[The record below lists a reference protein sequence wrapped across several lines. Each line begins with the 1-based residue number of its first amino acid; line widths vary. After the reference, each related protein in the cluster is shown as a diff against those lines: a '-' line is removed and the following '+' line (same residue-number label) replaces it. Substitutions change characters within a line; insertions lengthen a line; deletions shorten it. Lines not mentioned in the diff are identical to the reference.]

1 MDNQKPGHTTVESL
15 KLQLALRR
23 CPCAD
28 HRRRSRRPSP
38 SATGACRCAT
48 SDPGAPRPIP
58 DAHIRDCRLHWV
70 PSTRPYNTT
79 KQSVHG
85 GHRARGPTIASLR
98 LCMRHPVRLA
108 DTRRRDRAR
117 RPWAPTRAWH
127 TAHVQR
133 SGTGRRRK
141 GVGRG
146 HPGRTVRIRRDT
158 MWRAGQRPRTTPPR
172 RSRRRQS

>member
-15 KLQLALRR
+15 KLPLALRR

-85 GHRARGPTIASLR
+85 GHRARGPTISPLR
-98 LCMRHPVRLA
+98 PCQKSNTSVVKA
-108 DTRRRDRAR
+108 TN
-117 RPWAPTRAWH
+117 
-127 TAHVQR
+127 
-133 SGTGRRRK
+133 
-141 GVGRG
+141 
-146 HPGRTVRIRRDT
+146 
-158 MWRAGQRPRTTPPR
+158 AGSVWFSPDLKENAVKEN
-172 RSRRRQS
+172 S

>member
-58 DAHIRDCRLHWV
+58 DAHIRDCRLHWL

-85 GHRARGPTIASLR
+85 GHRARGPTISSLR
-98 LCMRHPVRLA
+98 PCMQHPVRLA
-108 DTRRRDRAR
+108 DTRRRDRTR
-117 RPWAPTRAWH
+117 RPWAPARAWH
-127 TAHVQR
+127 TALSDLPSRATALAAGALSSVFPNCNDKEN
-133 SGTGRRRK
+133 SL
-141 GVGRG
+141 VL
-146 HPGRTVRIRRDT
+146 
-158 MWRAGQRPRTTPPR
+158 RAG
-172 RSRRRQS
+172 